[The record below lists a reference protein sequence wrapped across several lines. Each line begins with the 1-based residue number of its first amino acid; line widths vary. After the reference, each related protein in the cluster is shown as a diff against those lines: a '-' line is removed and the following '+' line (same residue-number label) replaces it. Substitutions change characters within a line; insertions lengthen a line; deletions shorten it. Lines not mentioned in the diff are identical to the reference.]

1 MMTNQEINAK
11 IAEIRR
17 LEAEAEKVKQQ
28 VDALKDQLKAECDSR
43 KVDKIETGL
52 HNIMYSCFT
61 QKRVDNEKLK
71 EAGLYNQFLKETT
84 SLRFQITDV
93 KIV

>member
-1 MMTNQEINAK
+1 MTNQEINAK
-11 IAEIRR
+11 VAEIRR

-28 VDALKDQLKAECDSR
+28 VDTLKNQLKAECDAR

-52 HNIMYSCFT
+52 HNIMYSCCT
-61 QKRVDNEKLK
+61 QNRVDTSKLK
-71 EAGLYNQFLKETT
+71 AAGLYNQYTKESTVLK
-84 SLRFQITDV
+84 FMITDV